1 MRTAP
6 FAFFFLAA
14 LALTSC
20 TQEALFPDPLAGTV
34 RELGF
39 EWLDAVESCLDSD
52 DHSTAFCGRATW
64 LDGTRVHIDLPAP
77 EAVGFDTEEPV
88 FREIVEAES
97 IRYVYNPTSQSVTLF
112 LTAGTVTLEWNEGL
126 GALEGDV
133 LHRDYLTISTRGA
146 SLSPGI

>member
-77 EAVGFDTEEPV
+77 EAVGFDTEESV